1 MEEGDRGGHGPKNNR
16 SVIKD
21 KENLTEITL
30 IFLNIFERLPFS
42 PPYSNLWI
50 PKIIYRVYKELK
62 SKVHPCTG
70 TEALYR
76 LYGP

>member
-16 SVIKD
+16 SVTKD

-30 IFLNIFERLPFS
+30 IFDNIYSSFFPSL

-50 PKIIYRVYKELK
+50 PKIIYEGVLI
-62 SKVHPCTG
+62 SP
-70 TEALYR
+70 
-76 LYGP
+76 